1 MNRDRIINFL
11 KKHYKTLGIGTIIA
25 ITVIGSTAYVKY
37 TKNKINHQQMLLD
50 QAAYDI
56 EKLNGQINQLNIN
69 IDDLSNDN
77 LTLQGNLDYVNKL
90 NVQITNERDS
100 LQQKNTELQD
110 KMKFNETRIEYLEQ
124 RNNEL
129 NEDLKK
135 N

>member
-11 KKHYKTLGIGTIIA
+11 KKHYKALGIGTIIA
-25 ITVIGSTAYVKY
+25 ITVIGSTVYVRY

-50 QAAYDI
+50 QATYDI
-56 EKLNGQINQLNIN
+56 EVLNEQINQLNIN
-69 IDDLSNDN
+69 IDDLLNDN
-77 LTLQGNLDYVNKL
+77 LTLQGNLDYVNGL

-110 KMKFNETRIEYLEQ
+110 KMRFNETRIEYLEH